1 MRLFRLILYAD
12 GQKYQIFLCCNE
24 LAQKPGWVFLRV
36 LRNSGVTLCYAGIPL
51 FCGQTLAGSKTG
63 VSEPLKFF
71 KASNPAEGR
80 RQLFEGFSKKYKKS
94 WLINTQVARDLIG
107 CSAGDRLPT
116 IQEFTQKYG
125 SSRGI
130 VQKALE
136 SVQKNRAIALEKRGK
151 MGTYIGSSDQEA
163 LFRLGEL
170 EYITATM
177 PPAVTG
183 DLAGLATGV
192 CDAMGACPVPF
203 NFAFIHGAD
212 KRGAALSRMIYD
224 FAITSQ
230 AAARRIIS
238 RYPDLEILM
247 PLEGCVY
254 SPPFV
259 LCSRTPGGRGIG
271 NGDTLAADPS
281 STDQYLLTK
290 RLCRGKKVRI
300 IEKPYITC
308 RALFIAGEID
318 FLVYRNE
325 SWIQEYQVAAAP
337 IDNGG
342 KAEYIVPVIL
352 INRQNYNIGNILR
365 AFLQPAL
372 IAGSQTAVLE
382 RRKEMQIY

>member
-1 MRLFRLILYAD
+1 
-12 GQKYQIFLCCNE
+12 
-24 LAQKPGWVFLRV
+24 
-36 LRNSGVTLCYAGIPL
+36 
-51 FCGQTLAGSKTG
+51 
-63 VSEPLKFF
+63 
-71 KASNPAEGR
+71 
-80 RQLFEGFSKKYKKS
+80 LFEGFSTKYKKS

-107 CSAGDRLPT
+107 SSVGDRLPT

-136 SVQKNRAIALEKRGK
+136 SVQKNRAITLEKRGK
-151 MGTYIGSSDQEA
+151 MGTYIGAADQKA
-163 LFRLGEL
+163 LFRLGGL

-192 CDAMGACPVPF
+192 CDAMEECPVPF

-230 AAARRIIS
+230 SAARRIIS
-238 RYPDLEILM
+238 QYSDLEILM

-259 LCSRTPGGRGIG
+259 LCTKRPGEQTIG
-271 NGDTLAADPS
+271 DGDTVAVDPS
-281 STDQYLLTK
+281 STDQYVLTK

-300 IEKPYITC
+300 VEKPYITC

-325 SWIQEYQVAAAP
+325 SWIQEYHVSTVP
-337 IDNGG
+337 IVNGERP
-342 KAEYIVPVIL
+342 EYLMPVIL
-352 INRQNYNIGNILR
+352 INQQNYNIGNILR
-365 AFLQPAL
+365 AFLRPSL
-372 IAGSQTAVLE
+372 IACSQTAVKE
-382 RRKEMQIY
+382 HRKEMQIY

>member
-1 MRLFRLILYAD
+1 
-12 GQKYQIFLCCNE
+12 
-24 LAQKPGWVFLRV
+24 
-36 LRNSGVTLCYAGIPL
+36 
-51 FCGQTLAGSKTG
+51 
-63 VSEPLKFF
+63 
-71 KASNPAEGR
+71 
-80 RQLFEGFSKKYKKS
+80 LFEGFSQKYKKS

-107 CSAGDRLPT
+107 CSAGGRLPT

-136 SVQKNRAIALEKRGK
+136 SVQKNKAITLEKRGK
-151 MGTYIGSSDQEA
+151 MGTYIGAADQKA

-183 DLAGLATGV
+183 DLAGLATGI
-192 CDAMGACPVPF
+192 CDVMGECPVPF
-203 NFAFIHGAD
+203 NFAFIHGAE

-224 FAITSQ
+224 FAVTSQ
-230 AAARRIIS
+230 SAAGRIIS
-238 RYPDLEILM
+238 RYPDLEVLM

-259 LCSRTPGGRGIG
+259 LCRKQPGARAVDD
-271 NGDTLAADPS
+271 GDTVAADPS

-308 RALFIAGEID
+308 RALFISGEID

-325 SWIQEYQVAAAP
+325 SWIQEYHVSTVP
-337 IDNGG
+337 IENGE
-342 KAEYIVPVIL
+342 KAEYIIPVIL

-365 AFLQPAL
+365 AFLRPSL
-372 IAGSQTAVLE
+372 IADSQTAVLE

>member
-1 MRLFRLILYAD
+1 VD
-12 GQKYQIFLCCNE
+12 
-24 LAQKPGWVFLRV
+24 
-36 LRNSGVTLCYAGIPL
+36 RNV
-51 FCGQTLAGSKTG
+51 
-63 VSEPLKFF
+63 KFIYD
-71 KASNPAEGR
+71 KVDSAEGR

-107 CSAGDRLPT
+107 CSTGGRLPT

-136 SVQKNRAIALEKRGK
+136 SVQKSGAIALEKRGK
-151 MGTYIGSSDQEA
+151 MGTYIGSADQKA

-183 DLAGLATGV
+183 DLAGLATGI
-192 CDAMGACPVPF
+192 CDAMEECPVPF

-224 FAITSQ
+224 FAVTSH
-230 AAARRIIS
+230 AAARRIIP

-247 PLEGCVY
+247 SLDKCVY

-259 LCSRTPGGRGIG
+259 LCCRRPGGQTIG
-271 NGDTLAADPS
+271 DGDTVAADSS

-308 RALFIAGEID
+308 RALFISGEID

-325 SWIQEYQVAAAP
+325 SWIQEYHVATIP
-337 IDNGG
+337 VENGG
-342 KAEYIVPVIL
+342 KAEYIVPVVL

-365 AFLQPAL
+365 TFLRPAL
-372 IAGSQTAVLE
+372 IACSQTAVKE